1 VNEVFA
7 KYGWDGAW
15 WGKFMTIVVAYSV
28 AKMDQ
33 QLAEMPEEER
43 KQAEQYIRGSMNSMR
58 QMITEEDIEKVSARM
73 DDLDVLFEND

>member
-1 VNEVFA
+1 
-7 KYGWDGAW
+7 
-15 WGKFMTIVVAYSV
+15 
-28 AKMDQ
+28 
-33 QLAEMPEEER
+33 MPEEER